1 MAKRESRKSQSEIIN
16 SDRYFVHY
24 SKGVFTFYLI
34 LLFVVFA
41 FTTVYF
47 VSQGMSDP
55 FFGTIFILCEW
66 VFFGLFCLIGYLS
79 GIYTREYFIRADENG
94 LTINGRNP
102 LFIPWEDIAGFESHS
117 AFGRDYLGIRIL
129 DEEKYTGSKTSFGRL
144 MLKQRK
150 FFSDC
155 LFEIDFN
162 SASESL
168 HEVLPELES
177 RLGRYGR
184 HVSAPRIQSN
194 HNEGAGSEGNDKHE
208 SVAFAKRV
216 VPKAKALVIGL
227 IAVNILVFAA
237 NLFISNHCWTIVDF
251 QTLVVLFK
259 NGDLDTLWMPGGM
272 LTLSELLWDG
282 PMYDLGQIVF
292 GLDTGSILE
301 GHHLYGMFTYA
312 FFHADIIHLLSNM
325 IALYFFSSMVFASF
339 GRKEFSIWY
348 VAGIFGGA
356 LATLVRA
363 AVTGKAICA
372 VGASAAVFGLLGG
385 SLAPI
390 VYAIVLVKSKGGSF
404 RAADRRTMFE
414 YIAFV
419 LIVLIPGFFEENV
432 SWEGHLGGLLGGLI
446 AGIVMLWIKYRGGEM
461 PERKSTNRKQLNFGR
476 KSEQQTQTYKMDN
489 GTSYVIRE
497 RQEELDK
504 DTLERRRKIGT
515 IVLIAGMVCTVLV
528 IISNVCVG
536 FADYS
541 KLGALKI
548 PPDKAWH
555 ANLLW
560 CVIGWIPNVVAHRF
574 LRGSGKVYTIL
585 IVIAWILWLFVG
597 PTGIFNPIPQS
608 V

>member
-1 MAKRESRKSQSEIIN
+1 MAKVENRQSKSQITT
-16 SDRYFVHY
+16 SDRYLVHY
-24 SKGVFTFYLI
+24 GKGAFTFYLI
-34 LLFVVFA
+34 LLFAVFG
-41 FTTVYF
+41 FTTIYF
-47 VSQGMSDP
+47 IRQGMSDP

-66 VFFGLFCLIGYLS
+66 AFFGLFCLIGYLS
-79 GIYTREYFIRADENG
+79 GIYTREYFIKADENG
-94 LTINGRNP
+94 MIINGRRP
-102 LFIPWEDIAGFESHS
+102 QFIPWEDIAGFETHS
-117 AFGRDYLGIRIL
+117 VFGRDYLGIRIF
-129 DEEKYTGSKTSFGRL
+129 DEEKYTGSKTTFGRL

-155 LFEIDFN
+155 LFEIDLN

-168 HEVLPELES
+168 YEVLPELET
-177 RLGRYGR
+177 RLERYGR
-184 HVSAPRIQSN
+184 NVSASRS
-194 HNEGAGSEGNDKHE
+194 HNSHNG
-208 SVAFAKRV
+208 SVAFADRV

-259 NGDLDTLWMPGGM
+259 NGDLNTLWMPGGM

-312 FFHADIIHLLSNM
+312 FFHADVIHLLSNM
-325 IALYFFSSMVFASF
+325 IALYFFSSMVFATF
-339 GRKEFSIWY
+339 GKKEFSVWY
-348 VAGIFGGA
+348 VAGILGGA
-356 LATLVRA
+356 LATLIRA
-363 AVTGKAICA
+363 AVTGKVICV

-390 VYAIVLVKSKGGSF
+390 VYAVVLVKGKGGSF
-404 RAADRRTMFE
+404 RATDRRTMFE

-419 LIVLIPGFFEENV
+419 LVVLIPGFFEENV

-461 PERKSTNRKQLNFGR
+461 PERKSTNRKQLNFER

-489 GTSYVIRE
+489 GTGYVIRK

-504 DTLERRRKIGT
+504 NKLEMRRKIGT
-515 IVLIAGMVCTVLV
+515 IVLIAGMIITVLV
-528 IISNVCVG
+528 VISNLK
-536 FADYS
+536 AAIDYES
-541 KLGALKI
+541 MRIEAI
-548 PPDKAWH
+548 YRAWH

-560 CVIGWIPNVVAHRF
+560 CVIGWIPNVVAHKF
-574 LRGSGKVYTIL
+574 LRGSGKVYIVL
-585 IVIAWILWLFVG
+585 IIIAWILWLLVG
-597 PTGIFNPIPQS
+597 PTGIGNPIPQS

>member
-1 MAKRESRKSQSEIIN
+1 MAKGENRKSQSQVIT
-16 SDRYFVHY
+16 SDSYLVHY
-24 SKGVFTFYLI
+24 SKGGFTFCLI
-34 LLFVVFA
+34 LLFAVFA

-47 VSQGMSDP
+47 IRQGMSDP

-66 VFFGLFCLIGYLS
+66 AFFGLFCLIGYLS
-79 GIYTREYFIRADENG
+79 GMYTREYFIKADENG
-94 LTINGRNP
+94 LTINGRRQQ
-102 LFIPWEDIAGFESHS
+102 FIPWEDIAGFETYSVLS
-117 AFGRDYLGIRIL
+117 RDYLGIRIL
-129 DEEKYTGSKTSFGRL
+129 DEEKYTGSKTTFGRL

-155 LFEIDFN
+155 LFGIDFN
-162 SASESL
+162 SARESL
-168 HEVLPELES
+168 YEVLVELES

-184 HVSAPRIQSN
+184 NVSASRSHN
-194 HNEGAGSEGNDKHE
+194 SHNESAGSKGNVMHE
-208 SVAFAKRV
+208 SVAFADRV
-216 VPKAKALVIGL
+216 VPKAKVLVIGL

-237 NLFISNHCWTIVDF
+237 NLFISNHCWIIVDF

-259 NGDLDTLWMPGGM
+259 SGDLDILWMPEGM

-282 PMYDLGQIVF
+282 PVYDLGRMVF

-301 GHHLYGMFTYA
+301 GHHLYGLFTYA
-312 FFHADIIHLLSNM
+312 FFHADVIHLLSNM
-325 IALYFFSSMVFASF
+325 IALYFFSSRVFAAY
-339 GRKEFSIWY
+339 GKKEFSIWY

-356 LATLVRA
+356 LATLTRA
-363 AVTGKAICA
+363 AVTGKVICA

-385 SLAPI
+385 SLASI
-390 VYAIVLVKSKGGSF
+390 VYAVVLVKGKGGSF

-419 LIVLIPGFFEENV
+419 LIMLIPGFFEENV

-446 AGIVMLWIKYRGGEM
+446 AGIAMLWIKYRGGEM
-461 PERKSTNRKQLNFGR
+461 PERRPRTHKVN
-476 KSEQQTQTYKMDN
+476 N
-489 GTSYVIRE
+489 GTRYVIRE
-497 RQEELDK
+497 RQEELDQDK
-504 DTLERRRKIGT
+504 LERRRKIGV
-515 IVLIAGMVCTVLV
+515 IVLIAGMVCSVLV
-528 IISNVCVG
+528 IISNVYVG

-541 KLGALKI
+541 KMGALNI

-574 LRGSGKVYTIL
+574 LRGSGKIFTIL
-585 IVIAWILWLFVG
+585 ILIAWILWLFVG